1 MLLSQ
6 ISFLRMSGSLKNKT
20 VKGVVWS
27 TLERFSVAGVNFVF
41 GLILARLLMPSDYG
55 AIAMLAI
62 FMAIAQTF
70 IDSGFSNVLIRKQN
84 RTETDNA
91 TAFYFNIGVGLVAY
105 FLLYLVAPYIA
116 QFYNASILTSLTR
129 IMGLNLLFNSLCV
142 VQQALLTA
150 CIDFKTQAKISLS
163 AAIVS
168 GLVGI
173 GFAYAGYGVW
183 ALAIQSVLA
192 SIIRTIL
199 LWILAKWRPKARFSK
214 QSFHSLFGYGSK
226 LLASGLLDTIYN
238 NLYTIVIGKR
248 FSAATL
254 GVYSRSDQWANFLA
268 VNITGILQRV
278 TFPVLSTIQSEDE
291 RLRTNYRKF
300 LRISGFVV
308 FPLMI
313 GLAAVASPLTRFILT
328 DKWVDSIPLIRI
340 LCFALM
346 LYPIHAINL
355 NLLQVKGRSDLFLR
369 LEIYKKIL
377 GVATLC
383 VTIPMGITAMCAGRV
398 FTSWVALVMNTYYT
412 GKLIH
417 LGFFQQLKD
426 YMPTLLNSF
435 VMGTIVY
442 VVTLVV
448 PGSGMQLL
456 TGIVVGATYYI
467 VSNSLFKTM
476 EWKEIKLIIKRK

>member
-1 MLLSQ
+1 
-6 ISFLRMSGSLKNKT
+6 MSETLKNKT
-20 VKGVVWS
+20 VKGVAWS
-27 TLERFSVAGVNFVF
+27 MLERFSVAGVNFIF

-70 IDSGFSNVLIRKQN
+70 IDSGFSNALIRKPD

-91 TAFYFNIGVGLVAY
+91 TAFYFNIGVGLVSYA
-105 FLLYLVAPYIA
+105 LLYLVAPYIA
-116 QFYNASILTSLTR
+116 QFYETSILTPLTR
-129 IMGLNLLFNSLCV
+129 IMGLNLLLNSLCV

-168 GLVGI
+168 GLVGT

-192 SIIRTIL
+192 SVIRTIL
-199 LWILAKWRPKARFSK
+199 LWILAKWRPKAKFSK
-214 QSFHSLFGYGSK
+214 QSFSSLFGYGSK

-248 FSAATL
+248 FSATTL
-254 GVYSRSDQWANFLA
+254 GVYSRADQWANFLA

-278 TFPVLSTIQSEDE
+278 TFPVLSTIQNEDE
-291 RLRTNYRKF
+291 RLRTNYRKI

-313 GLAAVASPLTRFILT
+313 GLAAVADPLTRFILT
-328 DKWVDSIPLIRI
+328 DKWADSIPLLRI

-377 GVATLC
+377 GIATLC
-383 VTIPMGITAMCAGRV
+383 VTLPMGITAMCIGRI
-398 FTSWVALVMNTYYT
+398 FTSWFALAMNTHYT

-426 YMPTLLNSF
+426 YIPTLLNSF
-435 VMGTIVY
+435 IMGTIVY
-442 VVTLVV
+442 VTTFIV
-448 PGSGMQLL
+448 PGSGLQLL
-456 TGIVVGATYYI
+456 AGIIVGASYYI
-467 VSNSLFKTM
+467 LSNCMLKTM
-476 EWKEIKLIIKRK
+476 EWKEFILIVKRK